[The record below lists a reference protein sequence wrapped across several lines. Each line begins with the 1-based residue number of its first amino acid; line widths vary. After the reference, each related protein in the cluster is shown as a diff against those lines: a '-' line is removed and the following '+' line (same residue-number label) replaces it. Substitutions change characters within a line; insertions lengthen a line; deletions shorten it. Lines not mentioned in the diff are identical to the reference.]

1 MAKHKGIFT
10 SISRTKNGK
19 LMLDNQALRH
29 YNKTNINGDLK
40 MKDILQD
47 VVAHTHALG
56 FLSLVK
62 VSNEEGTSIDSMAE
76 DRSVILTGTTAS
88 PVAEFKGTFGMPNLD
103 KLALHLKNP
112 EYKDNAKIDV
122 VEAERNG
129 DTIPTHI
136 HFENAAGD
144 FENDYRFMNKAIIEE
159 KLKTVKFKGATWEVS
174 VQPSMASIARM
185 KLMSAAHS
193 EEPTFNV
200 KTRDGNLV
208 FSFGDAS
215 THAGEF
221 VFQHGIEGTLAHTW
235 SWPVAQVQAILNLDG
250 DATMSISDQG
260 AMKISINSGMATY
273 DYILPAQSK

>member
-1 MAKHKGIFT
+1 
-10 SISRTKNGK
+10 
-19 LMLDNQALRH
+19 
-29 YNKTNINGDLK
+29 

-62 VSNEEGTSIDSMAE
+62 VSNDEGTQIDSMAE
-76 DRSVILTGTTAS
+76 DRSVIMSATTAN
-88 PVAEFKGTFGMPNLD
+88 PVAEFVGTFGMPNLD
-103 KLALHLKNP
+103 KLSLHLKNP

-122 VEAERNG
+122 VQAERNG
-129 DTIPTHI
+129 ETIPTHI
-136 HFENAAGD
+136 HFENATGD
-144 FENDYRFMNKAIIEE
+144 FQNDYRFMNKAIIEE
-159 KLKTVKFKGATWEVS
+159 KLKTVKFKGAQWNVEF
-174 VQPSMASIARM
+174 QPSMASIARM
-185 KLMSAAHS
+185 KLMSAAHN

-200 KTRDGNLV
+200 MTKDGNLV

-221 VFQHGIEGTLAHTW
+221 VFQHGVEGALQHTW

-260 AMKISINSGMATY
+260 AMKISVNSGMATY

>member
-1 MAKHKGIFT
+1 
-10 SISRTKNGK
+10 
-19 LMLDNQALRH
+19 
-29 YNKTNINGDLK
+29 

-47 VVAHTHALG
+47 IVEHTHSLG

-62 VSNEEGTSIDSMAE
+62 VSGDNETTIDSMAD
-76 DRSVILTGTTAS
+76 DRSVIMTATTTHN
-88 PVAEFKGTFGMPNLD
+88 PVSEFTGTFGMPNLD

-112 EYKDNAKIDV
+112 EYQKDAKIDV
-122 VEAERNG
+122 VQAERNG
-129 DTIPTHI
+129 ETIPTHI

-159 KLKTVKFKGATWEVS
+159 KLKTVKFKGASWTVTCT
-174 VQPSMASIARM
+174 PSMASIARM

-200 KTRDGNLV
+200 TTKDSNLI

-221 VFQHGIEGTLAHTW
+221 VFQHSVEGALQHTW
-235 SWPVAQVQAILNLDG
+235 SWPVAQVQSILSLDG
-250 DATMSISDQG
+250 DLTMSISDQG
-260 AMKISINSGMATY
+260 AMKITVNSGIATY

>member
-1 MAKHKGIFT
+1 
-10 SISRTKNGK
+10 
-19 LMLDNQALRH
+19 
-29 YNKTNINGDLK
+29 

-47 VVAHTHALG
+47 IVAHTHSLG
-56 FLSLVK
+56 FLSIVK
-62 VSNEEGTSIDSMAE
+62 VTGGNETTIDSMAE
-76 DRSVILTGTTAS
+76 DRSVIMSATSNHSIAD
-88 PVAEFKGTFGMPNLD
+88 GTFGMPNLD

-112 EYKDNAKIDV
+112 EYQKDAKIDV
-122 VEAERNG
+122 VTAERNG
-129 DTIPTHI
+129 ETMPTHI
-136 HFENAAGD
+136 HFENVSGD

-159 KLKTVKFKGATWEVS
+159 KLKTVKFKGANWNVTF
-174 VQPSMASIARM
+174 QPSMAAISRM

-200 KTRDGNLV
+200 TTKSTGGASDLV

-221 VFQHGIEGTLAHTW
+221 VFQNAVEGTLQHTW
-235 SWPVAQVQAILNLDG
+235 SWPVAAVQSILNLDG

-260 AMKISINSGMATY
+260 AMMISVDSGMAKY

>member
-1 MAKHKGIFT
+1 
-10 SISRTKNGK
+10 
-19 LMLDNQALRH
+19 
-29 YNKTNINGDLK
+29 

-56 FLSLVK
+56 FLSIVK
-62 VSNEEGTSIDSMAE
+62 VTNENGTTIESMAD
-76 DRSVILTGTTAS
+76 DRSVILGATTHT
-88 PVAEFKGTFGMPNLD
+88 PVGEFEGTFGMPNLD

-112 EYKDNAKIDV
+112 EYQKDAKLDV
-122 VEAERNG
+122 VKAERNG
-129 DTIPTHI
+129 ETIPTHI
-136 HFENAAGD
+136 HFENATGD

-159 KLKTVKFKGATWEVS
+159 KLKTVKFKGASWNVTFSPS
-174 VQPSMASIARM
+174 VASITRM
-185 KLMSAAHS
+185 KLQSAAHS
-193 EEPTFNV
+193 EEPTSNV
-200 KTRDGNLV
+200 KTVDENLV

-221 VFQHGIEGTLAHTW
+221 VFQHGVDGTLTHTW

-260 AMKISINSGMATY
+260 AMQISIDSGMAKY

>member
-1 MAKHKGIFT
+1 
-10 SISRTKNGK
+10 
-19 LMLDNQALRH
+19 
-29 YNKTNINGDLK
+29 

-47 VVAHTHALG
+47 IVAHTHSLG

-62 VSNEEGTSIDSMAE
+62 VSNDEGTAIDSMAE
-76 DRSVILTGTTAS
+76 DRSVILSAETHA
-88 PVAEFKGTFGMPNLD
+88 PVAEFTGTFGMPNLD

-112 EYKDNAKIDV
+112 EYQKDAKIDV
-122 VEAERNG
+122 IQAERNG
-129 DTIPTHI
+129 ETIPTHI

-159 KLKTVKFKGATWEVS
+159 KLKTVKFKGASWS
-174 VQPSMASIARM
+174 VTFKPSMASIARM
-185 KLMSAAHS
+185 KLMSAAHT

-200 KTRDGNLV
+200 KTTDGNLV

-221 VFQHGIEGTLAHTW
+221 VFQHGVEGTLAHTW
-235 SWPVAQVQAILNLDG
+235 SWPVAQVQAILGLDG
-250 DATMSISDQG
+250 DVTMSISDQG
-260 AMKISINSGMATY
+260 AMMISVDSGMVKY

>member
-1 MAKHKGIFT
+1 
-10 SISRTKNGK
+10 
-19 LMLDNQALRH
+19 
-29 YNKTNINGDLK
+29 

-62 VSNEEGTSIDSMAE
+62 VSNEEGTQIDSMAE
-76 DRSVILTGTTAS
+76 DRSVILTASTAS
-88 PVAEFKGTFGMPNLD
+88 QVNEFKGTFGMPNLD
-103 KLALHLKNP
+103 KLSLHLKNP
-112 EYKDNAKIDV
+112 EYKDNAKINV

-129 DTIPTHI
+129 ETVPTHI

-144 FENDYRFMNKAIIEE
+144 FQNDYRFMNKAIIEE
-159 KLKTVKFKGATWEVS
+159 KLKTVKFKGAAWAVEFT
-174 VQPSMASIARM
+174 PSMAAIARM

-200 KTRDGNLV
+200 MTKDGNLV

-221 VFQHGIEGTLAHTW
+221 VFEAGVEGTLSHTW

-250 DATMSISDQG
+250 DLTMSISDQG
-260 AMKISINSGMATY
+260 AMKITVDSGMAKY

>member
-1 MAKHKGIFT
+1 
-10 SISRTKNGK
+10 
-19 LMLDNQALRH
+19 
-29 YNKTNINGDLK
+29 

-56 FLSLVK
+56 FLPLVK
-62 VSNEEGTSIDSMAE
+62 VTSEDGTTNVDSMAE
-76 DRSVILTGTTAS
+76 DRSVILSATTHNA
-88 PVAEFKGTFGMPNLD
+88 VNEFVGTFGMPNLD

-122 VEAERNG
+122 VTAERNG
-129 DTIPTHI
+129 ETMPTHI
-136 HFENAAGD
+136 HFENATGD
-144 FENDYRFMNKAIIEE
+144 FQNDYRFMNKAIIEE
-159 KLKTVKFKGATWEVS
+159 KLKTVKFKGASWNVTF
-174 VQPSMASIARM
+174 QPSMAAIARM
-185 KLMSAAHS
+185 KLMSAAHN

-200 KTRDGNLV
+200 TTKTTGGVNDLV

-221 VFQHGIEGTLAHTW
+221 VFQNAVEGTLTHTW
-235 SWPVAQVQAILNLDG
+235 SWPVAAVQSILNLSG

-260 AMKISINSGMATY
+260 AMMISVDSGLAKY

>member
-1 MAKHKGIFT
+1 
-10 SISRTKNGK
+10 
-19 LMLDNQALRH
+19 
-29 YNKTNINGDLK
+29 

-47 VVAHTHALG
+47 IVAHTHSLG
-56 FLSLVK
+56 FLALVK
-62 VSNEEGTSIDSMAE
+62 VSNDDGTAIDSMAE
-76 DRSVILTGTTAS
+76 DRSVVLSAS
-88 PVAEFKGTFGMPNLD
+88 THTPVAEFTGTFGMPNLD

-112 EYKDNAKIDV
+112 EYQKDAKIDV
-122 VEAERNG
+122 VQAERNG
-129 DTIPTHI
+129 ETIPTHI

-159 KLKTVKFKGATWEVS
+159 KLKTLKMKAVAWNVEVS
-174 VQPSMASIARM
+174 PSMASIARM

-200 KTRDGNLV
+200 RTTDSNLV

-221 VFQHGIEGTLAHTW
+221 VFQHGVEATLAHTW
-235 SWPVAQVQAILNLDG
+235 SWPVAQVQSILNLDG
-250 DATMSISDQG
+250 DATMGISDQG
-260 AMKISINSGMATY
+260 AMKISVDSGMAKY

>member
-1 MAKHKGIFT
+1 
-10 SISRTKNGK
+10 
-19 LMLDNQALRH
+19 
-29 YNKTNINGDLK
+29 
-40 MKDILQD
+40 
-47 VVAHTHALG
+47 
-56 FLSLVK
+56 
-62 VSNEEGTSIDSMAE
+62 MAE
-76 DRSVILTGTTAS
+76 DRSVILSGETAN
-88 PVAEFKGTFGMPNLD
+88 PVNEFVGTFGMPNLD

-122 VEAERNG
+122 VQAERNG
-129 DTIPTHI
+129 ETIPTHI

-144 FENDYRFMNKAIIEE
+144 FQNDYRFMNKAIIEE
-159 KLKTVKFKGATWEVS
+159 KLKTVKFKGASWNVEFT
-174 VQPSMASIARM
+174 PSMAAIARM

-200 KTRDGNLV
+200 MTKDGNLV

-221 VFQHGIEGTLAHTW
+221 VFEAGVEGTLAHTW

-260 AMKISINSGMATY
+260 AMKISVNSGMATY

>member
-1 MAKHKGIFT
+1 
-10 SISRTKNGK
+10 
-19 LMLDNQALRH
+19 
-29 YNKTNINGDLK
+29 

-62 VSNEEGTSIDSMAE
+62 VSNDEGTAIDSMAE
-76 DRSVILTGTTAS
+76 DRSVILSAETHS
-88 PVAEFKGTFGMPNLD
+88 PVTEFVGTFGMPNLD
-103 KLALHLKNP
+103 KLSLHLKNP

-122 VEAERNG
+122 VQAERNG
-129 DTIPTHI
+129 ETVPTHI

-144 FENDYRFMNKAIIEE
+144 FQNDYRFMNKAIIEE
-159 KLKTVKFKGATWEVS
+159 KLKTVKFKGASWNVTL
-174 VQPSMASIARM
+174 QPSVASIARM

-200 KTRDGNLV
+200 TTKDGNLV

-221 VFQHGIEGTLAHTW
+221 VFQHDVEGALQHTW
-235 SWPVAQVQAILNLDG
+235 SWPVAQVQSILSLDG
-250 DATMSISDQG
+250 DLTMSISDQG
-260 AMKISINSGMATY
+260 AMMITVDSGMAKY

>member
-1 MAKHKGIFT
+1 
-10 SISRTKNGK
+10 
-19 LMLDNQALRH
+19 
-29 YNKTNINGDLK
+29 

-62 VSNEEGTSIDSMAE
+62 VSNEEGTQIDSMAE
-76 DRSVILTGTTAS
+76 DRSVIMTAS
-88 PVAEFKGTFGMPNLD
+88 TANPVNEFVGTFGMPNLD
-103 KLALHLKNP
+103 KLSLHLKNP
-112 EYKDNAKIDV
+112 EYKDNAKIEV
-122 VEAERNG
+122 VQAERNG
-129 DTIPTHI
+129 EMVPTHI
-136 HFENAAGD
+136 HFENATGD
-144 FENDYRFMNKAIIEE
+144 FKNDYRFMNKAIIEE
-159 KLKTVKFKGATWEVS
+159 KLKTVKFKGASWNVEFT
-174 VQPSMASIARM
+174 PSMAAIARM

-200 KTRDGNLV
+200 KTVDGNLV

-221 VFQHGIEGTLAHTW
+221 VFEAGVSGTLAHTW

-260 AMKISINSGMATY
+260 AMKISVNSGMATY

>member
-1 MAKHKGIFT
+1 
-10 SISRTKNGK
+10 
-19 LMLDNQALRH
+19 
-29 YNKTNINGDLK
+29 

-56 FLSLVK
+56 FLSIVK
-62 VSNEEGTSIDSMAE
+62 VSNDEGTHIDSMAE
-76 DRSVILTGTTAS
+76 DRSVILSASTAN

-103 KLALHLKNP
+103 KLSLHLKNP
-112 EYKDNAKIDV
+112 EYKDNAKINV
-122 VEAERNG
+122 VDAERNG
-129 DTIPTHI
+129 EVVPTHI
-136 HFENAAGD
+136 HFENATGD
-144 FENDYRFMNKAIIEE
+144 FQNDYRFMNKAIIEE
-159 KLKTVKFKGATWEVS
+159 KLKTVKFKGASWDVT
-174 VQPSMASIARM
+174 VQPSVASIARM

-200 KTRDGNLV
+200 STKDGNLV

-221 VFQHGIEGTLAHTW
+221 VFQHSVEGTLQHTW

-250 DATMSISDQG
+250 NLTMSISDQG
-260 AMKISINSGMATY
+260 AMKITVDSGMATY